1 MTPKR
6 ESVRTMEKALLG
18 GGCFW
23 CIEAIYNRVEG
34 VQSALS
40 GYAGG
45 ARKNPSYE
53 QVCRD
58 TTGHAEVVQ
67 IEYDPSKISYEEL
80 LAIFWENHDPTQVN
94 RQGPDLGTQYRS
106 VIFYHNE
113 QQKKDALASK
123 DKIEKSGKY
132 KKKIAT
138 AIVPAMEFY
147 KAEEYHQ
154 QYIEKGGKCALG

>member
-1 MTPKR
+1 
-6 ESVRTMEKALLG
+6 MEEAFRHRQGVISTAVGFMG
-18 GGCFW
+18 GT
-23 CIEAIYNRVEG
+23 A
-34 VQSALS
+34 
-40 GYAGG
+40 
-45 ARKNPSYE
+45 KKPSYE

-138 AIVPAMEFY
+138 EIVPATEFY

>member
-1 MTPKR
+1 
-6 ESVRTMEKALLG
+6 MEEAFRHRQGVISTAVGFMG
-18 GGCFW
+18 GT
-23 CIEAIYNRVEG
+23 A
-34 VQSALS
+34 
-40 GYAGG
+40 
-45 ARKNPSYE
+45 KKPSYE
-53 QVCRD
+53 QVCMD

-113 QQKKDALASK
+113 QQRKAAFASK
-123 DKIEKSGKY
+123 EKIEKSGKY

>member
-1 MTPKR
+1 MKLQ
-6 ESVRTMEKALLG
+6 KATFG
-18 GGCFW
+18 AGCFW
-23 CIEAIYNRVEG
+23 HVEEAFRHRQG
-34 VQSALS
+34 VISTAV
-40 GYAGG
+40 GFMGG
-45 ARKNPSYE
+45 TAKKPSYE

-138 AIVPAMEFY
+138 EIVPATEFY